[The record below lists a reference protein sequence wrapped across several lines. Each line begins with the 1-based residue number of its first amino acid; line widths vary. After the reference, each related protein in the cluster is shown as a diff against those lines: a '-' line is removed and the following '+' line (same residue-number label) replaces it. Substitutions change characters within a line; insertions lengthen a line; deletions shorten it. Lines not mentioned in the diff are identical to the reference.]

1 VPVKAGRVAGLR
13 QVLRGFD
20 GGTERVRLELVI
32 ASGAAD
38 ERDEVEIDASP
49 PVRAVLRGGLP
60 GDAATAWAVVNAAP
74 AVTMLPGGLAT
85 VLDLPSGRL

>member
-1 VPVKAGRVAGLR
+1 
-13 QVLRGFD
+13 
-20 GGTERVRLELVI
+20 
-32 ASGAAD
+32 
-38 ERDEVEIDASP
+38 
-49 PVRAVLRGGLP
+49 VLRGGLP